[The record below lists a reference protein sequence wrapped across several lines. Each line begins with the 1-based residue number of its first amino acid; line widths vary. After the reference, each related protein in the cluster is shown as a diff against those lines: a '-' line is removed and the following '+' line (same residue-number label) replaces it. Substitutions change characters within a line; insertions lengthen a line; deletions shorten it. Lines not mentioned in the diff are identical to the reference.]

1 MLRKII
7 ILLSISI
14 ELVFSCTCPTSNPG
28 TPSQLKPDPSFV
40 LRDVI
45 IDGVNYIPM
54 MTLTA
59 DAGKILTNGE
69 TSVYSITVE
78 ADEVN
83 LWREIPDKVN

>member
-1 MLRKII
+1 MTKVKKYKYLGRNGVLVTR
-7 ILLSISI
+7 IL
-14 ELVFSCTCPTSNPG
+14 
-28 TPSQLKPDPSFV
+28 
-40 LRDVI
+40 

-59 DAGKILTNGE
+59 DQGKILTDGE

>member
-1 MLRKII
+1 MTKVKKYKYLGRNGV
-7 ILLSISI
+7 
-14 ELVFSCTCPTSNPG
+14 LVTRIF
-28 TPSQLKPDPSFV
+28 
-40 LRDVI
+40 

-69 TSVYSITVE
+69 TTVYSITVE

>member
-1 MLRKII
+1 MTKVKKYKYLGRNGVLVTR
-7 ILLSISI
+7 IL
-14 ELVFSCTCPTSNPG
+14 
-28 TPSQLKPDPSFV
+28 
-40 LRDVI
+40 

>member
-1 MLRKII
+1 MTKVKKYKYLGRNGVLVTR
-7 ILLSISI
+7 IL
-14 ELVFSCTCPTSNPG
+14 
-28 TPSQLKPDPSFV
+28 
-40 LRDVI
+40 

-59 DAGKILTNGE
+59 DAGNILTNGE

-78 ADEVN
+78 ADEAN

>member
-1 MLRKII
+1 MTKVKKYKYLGRNGVLVTR
-7 ILLSISI
+7 IL
-14 ELVFSCTCPTSNPG
+14 
-28 TPSQLKPDPSFV
+28 
-40 LRDVI
+40 

-59 DAGKILTNGE
+59 DEGNILTNGE

>member
-1 MLRKII
+1 MTKVKKYKYLGRNGVLVTR
-7 ILLSISI
+7 IL
-14 ELVFSCTCPTSNPG
+14 
-28 TPSQLKPDPSFV
+28 
-40 LRDVI
+40 

-69 TSVYSITVE
+69 ITVYSITVE
-78 ADEVN
+78 ADEVS

>member
-1 MLRKII
+1 MTKVKKYKYLGRNGV
-7 ILLSISI
+7 
-14 ELVFSCTCPTSNPG
+14 LVT
-28 TPSQLKPDPSFV
+28 
-40 LRDVI
+40 RII

-83 LWREIPDKVN
+83 LWREIQDKVN

>member
-1 MLRKII
+1 MTKVKKYKYLGRNGVLVTR
-7 ILLSISI
+7 IL
-14 ELVFSCTCPTSNPG
+14 
-28 TPSQLKPDPSFV
+28 
-40 LRDVI
+40 

-83 LWREIPDKVN
+83 LWREITDKVN

>member
-1 MLRKII
+1 MTKVKKYKYLGRNGVLVTR
-7 ILLSISI
+7 IL
-14 ELVFSCTCPTSNPG
+14 
-28 TPSQLKPDPSFV
+28 
-40 LRDVI
+40 

-59 DAGKILTNGE
+59 DAGKVLTNGE

>member
-1 MLRKII
+1 MTKVKKYKYLGRNGV
-7 ILLSISI
+7 
-14 ELVFSCTCPTSNPG
+14 LVT
-28 TPSQLKPDPSFV
+28 
-40 LRDVI
+40 RII

-59 DAGKILTNGE
+59 DTGKILTNGE